1 MLVVTQTTTKSSGT
15 RIAVQKFGTFLS
27 GMIMPNIAAFIAW
40 GLITALFIEKGWLP
54 VDRLGGFGDYADAG
68 LVGPM
73 VRFMLPLLIAAQG
86 GRMIYGTRGAVVAA
100 VATMGVIM
108 CTPQPMFLG
117 AMIMGPLTA
126 WLMKKVDAIW
136 DGKIK
141 PGFEMLVNNFSA
153 GILSAGLAI
162 ASFYIFG
169 PVIESISTALGNG
182 VNWLIEHSLLP
193 LASLIIEPA
202 KVLFLNNAI
211 NHGVLTPLGVNQA
224 AETGQSILFLLEAN
238 PGPGVGLLIAYS
250 IFGTGLAKSTAP
262 AAAIIQFFGG
272 IHEIYFPY
280 VLMKPL
286 TLLAT
291 IAGGMVGIFT
301 LTIFS
306 AGLRAPAAPGSIL
319 AVLAQTPSDSFVGVL
334 LSVLLAALTS
344 FLIASVILKASKKS
358 DESTDL
364 AAATA
369 AMEAM
374 KGKKSSVS
382 GVLTGSEADS
392 ETTDEAQQAAGRRGP
407 IHKIVFACDAGMGSS
422 AMGASV
428 LRNKVKKAGFTDITV
443 VNVAIANLT
452 DDIDLIVTHQDL
464 TPRARDKAPSAQ
476 HVSVGN
482 FMNSPKYDEIVEE
495 LRVTNS
501 QGSSPGQA

>member
-1 MLVVTQTTTKSSGT
+1 
-15 RIAVQKFGTFLS
+15 
-27 GMIMPNIAAFIAW
+27 
-40 GLITALFIEKGWLP
+40 
-54 VDRLGGFGDYADAG
+54 
-68 LVGPM
+68 
-73 VRFMLPLLIAAQG
+73 
-86 GRMIYGTRGAVVAA
+86 
-100 VATMGVIM
+100 
-108 CTPQPMFLG
+108 
-117 AMIMGPLTA
+117 
-126 WLMKKVDAIW
+126 MKKVDAIW

-162 ASFYIFG
+162 AAFYVFG
-169 PVIESISTALGNG
+169 PVIEGISTALGNG

-301 LTIFS
+301 LTIFG

-319 AVLAQTPSDSFVGVL
+319 AVLAQTPKDAFVGVI
-334 LSVLLAALTS
+334 LSVLLAAVTS
-344 FLIASVILKASKKS
+344 FLIASVILKASKAS
-358 DESTDL
+358 DESDAL
-364 AAATA
+364 ATA
-369 AMEAM
+369 TASMEAM

-382 GVLTGSEADS
+382 GVLTGVEHDA
-392 ETTDEAQQAAGRRGP
+392 EVADEAAEAAARRGP

-428 LRNKVKKAGFTDITV
+428 LRNKVKKAGFTDVTV

-452 DDIDLIVTHQDL
+452 DDVDLIVTHEDL

-482 FMNSPKYDEIVEE
+482 FMNSPRYDEIVEE
-495 LRVTNS
+495 LKVTNA
-501 QGSSPGQA
+501 QGSGAQA

>member
-1 MLVVTQTTTKSSGT
+1 MTEAATAKKSSST

-40 GLITALFIEKGWLP
+40 GFITAFFIESGWTPLGP
-54 VDRLGGFGDYADAG
+54 IGGFGNDADGVPYTG

-73 VRFMLPLLIAAQG
+73 IKFMLPLLIAMQG
-86 GRMIYGTRGAVVAA
+86 GRMVYDVRGGVVGV

-108 CTPQPMFLG
+108 STSQPMFLG
-117 AMIMGPLTA
+117 AMIMGPLAA

-136 DGKIK
+136 HDKIK

-153 GILSAGLAI
+153 GILAAALAVVG
-162 ASFYIFG
+162 FYGFG
-169 PVIESISTALGNG
+169 PVISALSTAFGNG

-193 LASLIIEPA
+193 LASIIIEPA

-211 NHGVLTPLGVNQA
+211 NQGVLTPLGIQQSV
-224 AETGQSILFLLEAN
+224 AEGKSILFLLEAN
-238 PGPGVGLLIAYS
+238 PGPGLGVLLAYA

-280 VLMKPL
+280 VLMKPI
-286 TLLAT
+286 LLLGT

-306 AGLRAPAAPGSIL
+306 AGLRAPAAPGSII
-319 AVLAQTPSDSFVGVL
+319 AVYLQTPADSFVGVT
-334 LSVLLAALTS
+334 LSVILAAVTS
-344 FLIASVILKASKKS
+344 FLICSFFLKVGKKTA
-358 DESTDL
+358 ESGDL

-369 AMEAM
+369 SMEEM

-382 GVLTGSEADS
+382 GVLTGIEASS
-392 ETTDEAQQAAGRRGP
+392 ETKDEAREAAARKDP
-407 IHKIVFACDAGMGSS
+407 IRKIVFACDAGMGSS

-476 HVSVGN
+476 HVSVEN
-482 FMNSPKYDEIVEE
+482 FMNSPKYDQIVDE
-495 LRVTNS
+495 LKVTNAH
-501 QGSSPGQA
+501 QV